1 MGLDKKQKK
10 QLEAAKNK
18 LVKLRQ
24 QLAGARQQNDDPAEI
39 PRLQQ
44 EIATVEQQIHVL
56 KSK

>member
-10 QLEAAKNK
+10 QLEAAKKK

-39 PRLQQ
+39 PRLKQ
-44 EIATVEQQIHVL
+44 EVDTVEQQIHDI